1 MMDYKYEAEF
11 PGTSG
16 LAWYKPEQ
24 WALLRAESVDSD
36 DLEETYGEW
45 LEFAKWYLC
54 DVWESGIDIFK
65 VDVDVEEMVA
75 WCKCRNRPL
84 DGEARVEFVAL
95 KLKALHPE

>member
-1 MMDYKYEAEF
+1 MDYEYDAEL
-11 PGTSG
+11 PVTSG

-45 LEFAKWYLC
+45 LEFAKRYLSEI
-54 DVWESGIDIFK
+54 WESGIDIFK
-65 VDVDVEEMVA
+65 VEVDVEEMVA
-75 WCKCRNRPL
+75 WCKSRNRPL

-95 KLKALHPE
+95 KLKEQHPE